1 MIPRKI
7 LFCTDFS
14 ENSEPARKTALDYA
28 KAFNA
33 ELIVVHVIDGL
44 TGLPVEDPTF
54 QAHVGEV
61 LQHMKDRADARL
73 EQISRDCA
81 DVLKAVK
88 TYSRTGSPAQEIVH
102 LANEESVD
110 LITMGTHGWTGIRHI
125 LLGSVAEKVLRT
137 AKCPVLVVR
146 S

>member
-1 MIPRKI
+1 MIPRKV

-14 ENSEPARKTALDYA
+14 ENSEPARKTAMDYT

-44 TGLPVEDPTF
+44 TGLPADDPTF
-54 QAHVGEV
+54 QAHVSEIV
-61 LQHMKDRADARL
+61 QHMKDQADARL
-73 EQISRDCA
+73 EQISKDCA

-88 TYSRTGSPAQEIVH
+88 TYSTTGSPAQEIVH

-110 LITMGTHGWTGIRHI
+110 LIAMGTHGWTGIRHI